1 MKRIT
6 LIRQA
11 LNNLGLTRLKLRQS
25 PRDTTRVASERLR
38 NRTNVQHNQCDVIAI
53 AGNEAAYITR
63 FIHHYLAL
71 GFANIFIGIN
81 NCTDETVKIT
91 KKIAMIYSNVHLFN
105 TDQPQKKY
113 RQTGSYA
120 ALLLAA
126 SEVSQSSHCLIVDID
141 EYWFSSKIST
151 TISDYLAQLNPF
163 DIMFINWLCSYGQTY
178 SQCIMDLNHA
188 KILLKKR
195 QGKSLFSYSLAL
207 HALRPHVPAPEDS
220 TAIKLVNNKG
230 EIIRIK
236 HNPQKPKQFPQSIQS
251 KNNLLPN
258 DTNSHKSTSWILH
271 QIVRSELEYSLKL
284 FQPRVSKEPS
294 PFRDNRKGWLMPKEQ
309 PNIPN
314 FFRRILSEQ
323 SFQNGYR
330 RSYENFLTTCKI
342 NKLVTSA
349 QSRINE
355 RAITNKINHISK
367 TTIHNH
373 QSTWRK
379 TFKGTRF
386 LDQLEQ
392 RLQG

>member
-6 LIRQA
+6 LIKQA
-11 LNNLGLTRLKLRQS
+11 LNNLGLKKLKLSQS
-25 PRDTTRVASERLR
+25 PCDTTRVASKRLR
-38 NRTNVQHNQCDVIAI
+38 YRTNVQNNQCDVIAI
-53 AGNEAAYITR
+53 AGNEGAYITR
-63 FIHHYLAL
+63 FIHHYIAL
-71 GFANIFIGIN
+71 GFANMFIGIN

-91 KKIAMIYSNVHLFN
+91 KKIARIYSNVHLFN

-120 ALLLAA
+120 ALLSAA

-151 TISDYLAQLNPF
+151 TISDHLAQLNPF
-163 DIMFINWLCSYGQTY
+163 DIMFINWLCTYGQTY
-178 SQCIMDLNHA
+178 SQCITDLNHA

-220 TAIKLVNNKG
+220 TTIKLVDNRG
-230 EIIRIK
+230 ETIHIK
-236 HNPQKPKQFPQSIQS
+236 HNPKKPKQFPQNIQS
-251 KNNLLPN
+251 NKNHLPN
-258 DTNSHKSTSWILH
+258 NKSSYKSTSWILH

-309 PNIPN
+309 QNIPA
-314 FFRRILSEQ
+314 FFKTILSEK
-323 SFQNGYR
+323 SFRNAYR
-330 RSYENFLTTCKI
+330 RSYENFLKTCKI

-349 QSRINE
+349 QSKINE
-355 RAITNKINHISK
+355 RAVTKKINHLSK
-367 TTIHNH
+367 TILQNH
-373 QSTWRK
+373 QSTWRR

-392 RLQG
+392 RLQS